1 MTLQVSPQTKRVF
14 HLSLPIFA
22 ELLLQ
27 LLVGN
32 MDQFMI
38 SHFGSAAVAAI
49 GNGNQV
55 MNVVIIVLTTMSTAA
70 TILLTQHI
78 GAGRVGEECSEI
90 VTVAVTVSA
99 VFSFLVGLF
108 LLLEPEL
115 VFQLLRTPEDAFDGA
130 CLYTRIVGGTVLL
143 QGLYIQLCAVLRS
156 YTLLKEVVVLSVSMN
171 LLNVVGNAIL
181 INGFFGFPQMGV
193 AGAAVSTVI
202 SKAVGLTLACITL
215 KRKCTVRFSL
225 QYLHPFPAK
234 TFRALLGI
242 ALPSGTEALSYNVSQ
257 TFILRFINLMGAVG
271 GVFYLAFAAI
281 LYPNSKVK
289 ALEEAGK
296 HVDYQPLFLIV
307 SAVMFLAVGI
317 LFLTIRERKLTE
329 ENHALEAQHPE
340 WNLAVDDGSGNEAL
354 PKPVK
359 RSLAFLLAS
368 IALWFIGYNGVTTW
382 FSTYVD
388 VVMGQGLGG
397 ASQCLLIAT
406 VGAVVSYIPIG
417 ALAAKIGRK
426 RTIQIGIV
434 LLAACFAMGYVLT
447 TMYATITPV
456 MFVVFA
462 LVGFAWAAINVN
474 SLPMVVE
481 MCKGSD
487 IGKFTGYYYTASMAA
502 QVVTPVL
509 AGTLMRQIDYRVLFP
524 YAALFVALSFVTMLF
539 VRHGDVKA
547 AAKKGLEAFEDMED

>member
-156 YTLLKEVVVLSVSMN
+156 YTLLKEVVVLSVS
-171 LLNVVGNAIL
+171 
-181 INGFFGFPQMGV
+181 
-193 AGAAVSTVI
+193 
-202 SKAVGLTLACITL
+202 KAVGLTLACITL

-257 TFILRFINLMGAVG
+257 TFILRFINLMGA
-271 GVFYLAFAAI
+271 
-281 LYPNSKVK
+281 
-289 ALEEAGK
+289 
-296 HVDYQPLFLIV
+296 
-307 SAVMFLAVGI
+307 
-317 LFLTIRERKLTE
+317 
-329 ENHALEAQHPE
+329 
-340 WNLAVDDGSGNEAL
+340 
-354 PKPVK
+354 
-359 RSLAFLLAS
+359 
-368 IALWFIGYNGVTTW
+368 
-382 FSTYVD
+382 
-388 VVMGQGLGG
+388 
-397 ASQCLLIAT
+397 
-406 VGAVVSYIPIG
+406 AVVSAKVYGSMLANVAYVYSIAVGQATQIILGYMIG
-417 ALAAKIGRK
+417 GRKLDEVSGRVWSTIRIALAASELLTLLILIFCDPIYSIFTDDPVIHALGRQILYVEFGLEIGRS
-426 RTIQIGIV
+426 INIV
-434 LLAACFAMGYVLT
+434 MTRCLT
-447 TMYATITPV
+447 TAGDVWYPV
-456 MFVVFA
+456 GVGIFSMWVVA
-462 LVGFAWAAINVN
+462 VGGSWLLGHALSWGLVGIWIA
-474 SLPMVVE
+474 
-481 MCKGSD
+481 
-487 IGKFTGYYYTASMAA
+487 MACDEC
-502 QVVTPVL
+502 L
-509 AGTLMRQIDYRVLFP
+509 RG
-524 YAALFVALSFVTMLF
+524 ALFTIRFRSGKWKETRLVSDST
-539 VRHGDVKA
+539 
-547 AAKKGLEAFEDMED
+547 KGT